1 MKSMILLVLLFRR
14 ECKSMEDYTAAVF
27 PAAESVKT
35 REKSGLGRLAT
46 SMFKIGLIG
55 FGGGSA
61 LIPVIEE
68 EVVTEQGLVKD
79 EDYEQAVI
87 SACVTPG
94 ALPVEIAAGVGRR
107 TYGIRGML
115 AAAFAIA
122 LPGAFLTVL
131 LLSAFSGSR
140 NFFFEII

>member
-1 MKSMILLVLLFRR
+1 MILLVLLFRR

-79 EDYEQAVI
+79 EDY
-87 SACVTPG
+87 
-94 ALPVEIAAGVGRR
+94 
-107 TYGIRGML
+107 
-115 AAAFAIA
+115 
-122 LPGAFLTVL
+122 
-131 LLSAFSGSR
+131 
-140 NFFFEII
+140 